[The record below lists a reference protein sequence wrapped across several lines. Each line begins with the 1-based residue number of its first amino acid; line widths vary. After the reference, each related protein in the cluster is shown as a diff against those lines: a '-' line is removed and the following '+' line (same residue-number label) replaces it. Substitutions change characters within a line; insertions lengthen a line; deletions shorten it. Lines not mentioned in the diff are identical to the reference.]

1 MASVSL
7 AELNLELA
15 WRRVKWDLRNRAFVT
30 HAYHEELIESAL
42 NEWLEQLRESAASQP
57 YSAKPC
63 EICSVPKPGFHIR
76 PGALLA
82 LEDHVVYCAV
92 LQEMYPKIREQMM
105 RRKEPNDYAYL
116 LAGPDDIPWFQQPP
130 FRGWRK
136 FQSTSLER
144 IEEGRNVVLFA
155 DIAGFYENVDLQRL
169 KYVLKS
175 IGIANELID
184 LLFACLWT
192 WAEPRGRGIPQ
203 GHSASDL
210 LGKVYLDSID
220 RRLERDGYN
229 HIRYVDD
236 IRIFC
241 SSRLEAKRA
250 LVSLSALLREVGLN
264 LGTAKTEIHDGEEA
278 RRIIEGKIT
287 SIQELNRSLLQAV
300 REEGFADPY
309 LKADTLDELEPSQ
322 LEVAGVVLETAFRQN
337 FLDGAPPDFDSSLL
351 HFLLRRLRKVGSD
364 VAVEYSVELLS
375 ARPDE
380 TQSALDYLAAFLDR
394 ADVADSIIGFA
405 CSDEA
410 IYEYQT
416 YLILKWLLERRV
428 TTDDALQFAR
438 SIVAD
443 RSHPVWL
450 RSYGFAFVGQFGDPA
465 DLEAIEA
472 QYPAAT
478 GDLERAIMLCS
489 LRRMSSL
496 RRNSAY
502 GRYGGDSFL
511 SSVAVGWARQSHA

>member
-1 MASVSL
+1 MARVSL
-7 AELNLELA
+7 AELDLEKA
-15 WRRVKWDLRNRAFVT
+15 WRRVKWDLQHRAFVS
-30 HAYHEELIESAL
+30 HAYHKELIESAL
-42 NEWLEQLRESAASQP
+42 DDWLEQLRVKDRQQP
-57 YSAKPC
+57 YAAKPC
-63 EICSVPKPGFHIR
+63 ETCDVPKPGFHIR
-76 PGALLA
+76 PGALLT

-105 RRKEPNDYAYL
+105 KRKEPNDYAYL

-130 FRGWRK
+130 FRGWRR

-175 IGIANELID
+175 IGMANELVE
-184 LLFACLWT
+184 LLFACLWM

-250 LVSLSALLREVGLN
+250 LVSLSALLREAGLN
-264 LGTAKTEIHDGEEA
+264 LGTAKTEILEGEEA

-309 LKADTLDELEPSQ
+309 LRADALDELDPSQ
-322 LEVAGVVLETAFRQN
+322 LEIACEVLETAFRQH
-337 FLDGAPPDFDSSLL
+337 FPDVAAPDFDSTLL

-364 VAVEYSVELLS
+364 VAVKYSIELLS
-375 ARPDE
+375 SRPDE
-380 TQSALDYLAAFLDR
+380 TGFALDYLAAFLDR
-394 ADVADSIIGFA
+394 EEVANSVIEYA
-405 CSDEA
+405 CSGEA

-416 YLILKWLLERRV
+416 YLILKWLMEHSV
-428 TTDDALQFAR
+428 TTEDALQFAR
-438 SIVAD
+438 SVVAD
-443 RSHPVWL
+443 KSHPVWL

-465 DLEAIEA
+465 DLDTIES
-472 QYPAAT
+472 QYPSAT
-478 GDLERAIMLCS
+478 SDLERAIILCS
-489 LRRMSSL
+489 LRRMSAQ
-496 RRNSAY
+496 RRNGVYA
-502 GRYGGDSFL
+502 RYGGDTFL
-511 SSVAVGWARQSHA
+511 SSVAVSWARQSHD